1 MKDLGTLFIVSE
13 ASKQATHIISFQFK
27 MGEVECNAVL
37 WWCYNFP
44 YTIFVAGVDFWE
56 TRTYYGTIWN
66 IKHSTTGI
74 CNMINAL
81 VVTDVP
87 TTICYM
93 AELRIYVWYILQ
105 WKILTYL
112 HNACHQNEAQTQFYK
127 NTHNLQEC
135 LHSCVHSHE
144 SV

>member
-1 MKDLGTLFIVSE
+1 LGTLFIVSE

-105 WKILTYL
+105 
-112 HNACHQNEAQTQFYK
+112 
-127 NTHNLQEC
+127 
-135 LHSCVHSHE
+135 
-144 SV
+144 